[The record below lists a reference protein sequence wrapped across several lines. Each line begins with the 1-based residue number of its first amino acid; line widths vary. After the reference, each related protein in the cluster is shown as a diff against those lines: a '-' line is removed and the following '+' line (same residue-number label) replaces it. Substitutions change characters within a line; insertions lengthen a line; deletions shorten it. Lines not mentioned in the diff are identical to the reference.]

1 MYTERRKGGDYYEY
15 VISITTYNPE
25 QAALRTLKWYVNYLN
40 QGLFQ
45 TCYSYVLT
53 HGECFLIIHLKESE
67 YKNAE
72 YRSIFLQT
80 GQEAADRVR
89 EDFEMLACGI
99 IPLKIRQKV
108 TAEIDG
114 IQKEW

>member
-72 YRSIFLQT
+72 YRRNGKINGKRSADLSQDGT
-80 GQEAADRVR
+80 GHE
-89 EDFEMLACGI
+89 
-99 IPLKIRQKV
+99 
-108 TAEIDG
+108 
-114 IQKEW
+114 KENKTNI